1 LWPVIKTYAKR
12 KTLIIWLYTT
22 ARKRH
27 VQKLTQNIF
36 FLVNFFSKHSEY
48 CYKILLFSPSFFYNY
63 TKFRKNRIK
72 WPGHYP
78 TPKISKLYMLNPY
91 EDSRTLVLI
100 FCFWWKNVIW
110 VGQGWKLCY
119 FFSFLV
125 FSIFAICFK
134 FTLKIWKFTKNSKK
148 ICCHYANFL

>member
-1 LWPVIKTYAKR
+1 MYKNWPKISFFWWTFF
-12 KTLIIWLYTT
+12 
-22 ARKRH
+22 
-27 VQKLTQNIF
+27 QNIVNIVKNTPF
-36 FLVNFFSKHSEY
+36 FTIFF
-48 CYKILLFSPSFFYNY
+48 CNY
-63 TKFRKNRIK
+63 TKFRKNRIQ

-100 FCFWWKNVIW
+100 FCFWSKNVIW

-125 FSIFAICFK
+125 FSILAICFK
-134 FTLKIWKFTKNSKK
+134 FTLKIWKFTKNSKN
-148 ICCHYANFL
+148 ICCHYENFL